1 MVRGKEMKR
10 ILLLVLCIAL
20 LFSVTSCNY
29 VSSYKALMFV
39 RYEMVDH
46 ATISFSRLEGTYV
59 MKLRMKGEGQ
69 EGSIHCKASL
79 KEGEINVYYDSL
91 GVKEFLFNLKAGES
105 IDERRG
111 YIESGRTVYIIVE
124 TVTPAKE
131 GKISV
136 DLRK

>member
-1 MVRGKEMKR
+1 MKR

-29 VSSYKALMFV
+29 VSSYKALMLV
-39 RYEMVDH
+39 RMEHGDH
-46 ATISFSRLEGTYV
+46 GSISFSSLSGTYV
-59 MKLRMKGEGQ
+59 MKLRMSGEGQ

-79 KEGEINVYYDSL
+79 EEGEINVYYDSL

-111 YIESGRTVYIIVE
+111 YIESGRTVYVIVE

>member
-1 MVRGKEMKR
+1 MKK
-10 ILLLVLCIAL
+10 LLLFVLCIAL
-20 LFSVTSCNY
+20 LLSATSCDY

-39 RYEMVDH
+39 RQERGDH
-46 ATISFSRLEGTYV
+46 ATISFSKLEGTYV

-69 EGSIHCKASL
+69 EGSIQCKASL
-79 KEGEINVYYDSL
+79 GEGEINVYYDSL

-111 YIESGRTVYIIVE
+111 YFESGRTVYIIVE

>member
-1 MVRGKEMKR
+1 MKR
-10 ILLLVLCIAL
+10 ILLCLLCVILVFSIAA
-20 LFSVTSCNY
+20 CDY
-29 VSSYKALMFV
+29 ISSYKALMFV
-39 RYEMVDH
+39 RSEMGDH
-46 ATISFSRLEGTYV
+46 ATISFSKLEGTYV

-79 KEGEINVYYDSL
+79 EEGEINVYYDSL

>member
-1 MVRGKEMKR
+1 MKK
-10 ILLLVLCIAL
+10 LLLFVLCIAL
-20 LFSVTSCNY
+20 LLSATSCDY

-39 RYEMVDH
+39 RQEHGDH
-46 ATISFSRLEGTYV
+46 ATISFSKLEGTYV
-59 MKLRMKGEGQ
+59 MKLRMKDEGQ
-69 EGSIHCKASL
+69 EGSIQCKASL
-79 KEGEINVYYDSL
+79 GEGEINVYYDSL

-111 YIESGRTVYIIVE
+111 YIESGRTVYVIVE

>member
-1 MVRGKEMKR
+1 MMKR
-10 ILLLVLCIAL
+10 ILLCFLSVLFV
-20 LFSVTSCNY
+20 FSVTSCNY

-39 RYEMVDH
+39 REERGDH
-46 ATISFSRLEGTYV
+46 GSISFSYLEGTYV
-59 MKLRMKGEGQ
+59 MKLRMSGKGQ
-69 EGSIHCKASL
+69 EGSIHCIASL
-79 KEGEINVYYDSL
+79 GEGEINVYYVAL

-111 YIESGRTVYIIVE
+111 YFESGRTVYIIIE

-131 GKISV
+131 GKVEI

>member
-1 MVRGKEMKR
+1 MKK
-10 ILLLVLCIAL
+10 LLLVILCLTL
-20 LFSVTSCNY
+20 LVSATSCNLRY
-29 VSSYKALMFV
+29 FNSYKALMFV
-39 RYEMVDH
+39 RSEMGDH
-46 ATISFSRLEGTYV
+46 ATISFSKLEGTYV

-69 EGSIHCKASL
+69 EGSIQCTASL
-79 KEGEINVYYDSL
+79 GEGEINVYYDSL

-131 GKISV
+131 GEISV

>member
-1 MVRGKEMKR
+1 MKR

-29 VSSYKALMFV
+29 VSSYKALMLV
-39 RYEMVDH
+39 RMEHGDH
-46 ATISFSRLEGTYV
+46 GSISFSSLSGTYV
-59 MKLRMKGEGQ
+59 MKLRMSGEGQ

-79 KEGEINVYYDSL
+79 EEGEINVYYDSL

-111 YIESGRTVYIIVE
+111 YIESGRTVYVIVE

-131 GKISV
+131 GKNSV

>member
-1 MVRGKEMKR
+1 MKK
-10 ILLLVLCIAL
+10 ILLCFLCLTL
-20 LFSVTSCNY
+20 LLSVTACSGY

-39 RYEMVDH
+39 RSEMGDH
-46 ATISFSRLEGTYV
+46 ATISFSKLEGTYV
-59 MKLRMKGEGQ
+59 MKLKMKGEGQ

-79 KEGEINVYYDSL
+79 DEGEINVYYDWL
-91 GVKEFLFNLKAGES
+91 GTKELLFNLKAGES

-111 YIESGRTVYIIVE
+111 YIESGKTVYIIVE

-131 GKISV
+131 GKISI